1 MEAISWAS
9 RYPSGLISVG
19 EDGKISVPKNE
30 DVRSVNKTAEQRG
43 LELINAGTTEKL
55 PDLEFNSID
64 LVKNASLE
72 ESFQSKNASLEESFS
87 SKREVSWESILVL
100 VLLLCM
106 LNGVF
111 SFLLKY

>member
-64 LVKNASLE
+64 LVKQASLE
-72 ESFQSKNASLEESFS
+72 ESFLSKQASLEES
-87 SKREVSWESILVL
+87 KREMRWESILVL

-111 SFLLKY
+111 SFLIKY